1 MISGSVSQGGIE
13 MLYKDFDNSDLSI
26 EYSRTSKGNQ
36 PKWKDGQYWFKQ
48 DMLGYEALA
57 EVLISGLLAG
67 SNMQD
72 HVQYEPVKIRYNKKT
87 LAGCCSRDFKK
98 PGEELFTLERL
109 HLAFTGELISD
120 HFKRSE
126 SARKR
131 IEYTAAFIEEHTGIS
146 GAGAI
151 LTKWLE
157 ADAFF
162 LNEDRHTNNIAFVR
176 NAKSGEW
183 RFCPY
188 YDNGLA
194 LLSDINDYPL
204 TERIS
209 SIVSAV
215 PAKPFAKHF
224 DKQVDA
230 ARSLFGRQL
239 VLSFNEEDV
248 LNELEPLAEL
258 YDEKIIDRVASLIR
272 VQTNRY
278 RDLFA

>member
-1 MISGSVSQGGIE
+1 
-13 MLYKDFDNSDLSI
+13 MLYRDFDNSDLAV

-36 PKWKDGQYWFKQ
+36 PKWHDGQFWFKQ

-57 EVLISGLLAG
+57 EVMISSLLAR
-67 SNMQD
+67 SNLQD
-72 HVQYEPVKIRYNKKT
+72 HVHYEPARIRYNKKT
-87 LAGCCSRDFKK
+87 LPGCRSRDFKR

-109 HLAFTGELISD
+109 HLAYTGELISD
-120 HFKRSE
+120 RLNS
-126 SARKR
+126 RKSVKER
-131 IEYTAAFIEEHTGIS
+131 IEYTAAFIEEHTGII
-146 GAGAI
+146 GAGVI

-162 LNEDRHTNNIAFVR
+162 LNEDRHTNNIAFLR
-176 NAKSGEW
+176 EAKSGEW

-209 SIVSAV
+209 TLAASV

-224 DKQVDA
+224 DKQVYA
-230 ARSLFGRQL
+230 ARSLFGSQL
-239 VLSFNEEDV
+239 VFSFNEEDV
-248 LNELEPLAEL
+248 LSALKPLAEL
-258 YDEKIIDRVASLIR
+258 YEHAVIERAANIIR

-278 RDLFA
+278 KELFNVM